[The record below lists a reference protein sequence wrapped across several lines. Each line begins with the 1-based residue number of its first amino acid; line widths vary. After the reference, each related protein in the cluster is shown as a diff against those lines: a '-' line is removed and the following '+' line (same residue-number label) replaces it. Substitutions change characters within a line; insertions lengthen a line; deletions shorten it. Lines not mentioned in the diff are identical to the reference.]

1 MIFINEM
8 KEMIQ
13 NLEKRQAECM
23 ERFSAD
29 NEDLEA
35 VIEFNRIASAIN
47 KAYDALKEIDN
58 KEGESL

>member
-1 MIFINEM
+1 MIFINEI

-13 NLEKRQAECM
+13 KLENRQAECM
-23 ERFSAD
+23 ERYNAD
-29 NEDLEA
+29 NKDQEA

-58 KEGESL
+58 EKGESL